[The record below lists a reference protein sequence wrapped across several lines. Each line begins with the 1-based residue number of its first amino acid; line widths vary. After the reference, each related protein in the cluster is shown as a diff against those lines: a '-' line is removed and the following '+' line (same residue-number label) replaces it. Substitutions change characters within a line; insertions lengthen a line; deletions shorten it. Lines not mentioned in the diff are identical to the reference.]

1 MKKKALSIVLAGTMA
16 LSMTAVGAVSVSA
29 EEATAAPLAPGGFG
43 TLGEYTPTAG
53 VKTNKLMFAMPG
65 AWQNDTTKDE
75 KCGGAA
81 GIYWW
86 GSTTY
91 DTPDAKAGGH
101 GWPGYKAVQVKGETY
116 TTKDETGAEKEV
128 EIPNL
133 WAIDVPTFG
142 NNTASEEH
150 DASMIIWNN
159 YLDGGME
166 TDPAKNPFYAASQQ
180 TRDFPGQYYCRMD
193 DASGSPTR
201 DHPYY
206 ATLLKYAY
214 EQIFKK
220 AFTEETM
227 PGVTSLDFTSDNFWV
242 DINKM
247 SAAYNGEDYDKLSDD
262 EKSFQLDIVLDDIN
276 FDLSDVFGTY
286 AANFFNEDKVP
297 LSRTCGLAFTFDNMV
312 FVVNFDPD
320 KMQVSPVSG
329 KVGFDGDFYFYYG
342 GGEYGSWPTKELND
356 AMKEKL
362 GEDKVVSG
370 NFTDDKYLNSSID
383 DIEIPTSAT
392 TAPSTTVPAPATD
405 ATSATSSTASGS
417 TTANNSNGAVATGQ
431 VSMVVILLV
440 VIAAGI
446 GVVVFTRK
454 KTEK

>member
-16 LSMTAVGAVSVSA
+16 LSMTAVSAVSVSA
-29 EEATAAPLAPGGFG
+29 EELAPGGFG
-43 TLGEYTPTAG
+43 TLGEYTPNTG

-86 GSTTY
+86 SGY
-91 DTPDAKAGGH
+91 DTPDNKAGGH

-116 TTKDETGAEKEV
+116 TIKDEATGEEKQV

-133 WAIDVPTFG
+133 WAIDVPTYG
-142 NNTASEEH
+142 NGEKG
-150 DASMIIWNN
+150 DATQIIWDN

-166 TDPAKNPFYAASQQ
+166 TDPAKNPFYVASQQ
-180 TRDFPGQYYCRMD
+180 TRDFGGQFYDRAENSMD
-193 DASGSPTR
+193 KEGL

-206 ATLLKYAY
+206 TYLIKYAY
-214 EQIFKK
+214 QKVLTD
-220 AFTEETM
+220 A
-227 PGVTSLDFTSDNFWV
+227 GVAGIDALDITSNTFWV
-242 DINKM
+242 DANKLC
-247 SAAYNGEDYDKLSDD
+247 AAHLGEDYDSLDNDAKT
-262 EKSFQLDIVLDDIN
+262 FQVDVVFDGLDVDFKTI
-276 FDLSDVFGTY
+276 FGDKY
-286 AANFFNEDKVP
+286 GPNFFNEDLVP
-297 LSRTCGLAFTFDNMV
+297 DALMYGMAFTFDNMV
-312 FVVNFDPD
+312 FVVNFDPS
-320 KMQVSPVSG
+320 KMAVSPVSG

-342 GGEYGSWPTKELND
+342 GGEYGSWPTKELNEE
-356 AMKEKL
+356 MKAKL

-383 DIEIPTSAT
+383 DIDIPTSPET
-392 TAPSTTVPAPATD
+392 TAPATTVPSPSQD
-405 ATSATSSTASGS
+405 ATSSTSSTASGS

-431 VSMVVILLV
+431 VSMIVILLV

>member
-16 LSMTAVGAVSVSA
+16 LSMTAVSAVSVSA
-29 EEATAAPLAPGGFG
+29 EELAPGGFG
-43 TLGEYTPTAG
+43 TLGEYTPSTG

-86 GSTTY
+86 SGY
-91 DTPDAKAGGH
+91 DTPDNAAGGH

-116 TTKDETGAEKEV
+116 TIKDEATGEEKQA

-142 NNTASEEH
+142 NNTETEEH
-150 DASMIIWNN
+150 DATQIIWNN

-166 TDPAKNPFYAASQQ
+166 KDPAKNPFYDASQQ

-201 DHPYY
+201 DHPVY

-220 AFTEETM
+220 EFTEETM

-247 SAAYNGEDYDKLSDD
+247 SAAYLGEDYDKLSDD
-262 EKSFQLDIVLDDIN
+262 EKSFQLDIVLDGIN

-286 AANFFNEDKVP
+286 ATNFFNEDLVVA
-297 LSRTCGLAFTFDNMV
+297 SNSAGLAFTFDNMV
-312 FVVNFDPD
+312 FVVNFDPS
-320 KMQVSPVSG
+320 KMAVSPVSG

-342 GGEYGSWPTKELND
+342 GGEYGSWPTKELNEE
-356 AMKEKL
+356 MKTKL

-383 DIEIPTSAT
+383 DIEIPTTAET
-392 TAPSTTVPAPATD
+392 TAPATTVPSPSQD
-405 ATSATSSTASGS
+405 ATSSTSSTSSGS

-431 VSMVVILLV
+431 VSMIVILLV